1 MATRTGTVHVV
12 TTKRTYKGK
21 VYTTHLLRR
30 GYREGGKVKNETL
43 GNISHLPDELITLI
57 KRALRGEQF
66 VALSDRMENT
76 ASFLHGHV
84 DAVLRAMQRLGFE
97 NLIASRPSR
106 ERNLVVA
113 MIAARILSPESKLAT
128 TRWWQPTTLPELL
141 DIQDATED
149 DCYAA
154 MDWLLARQDRI
165 ERKLAD
171 RHLAEGGLVLY
182 DLSSSYVEGRC
193 CPLATLGHN
202 RDGKK
207 GKLQINYGLLT
218 DRRGCPVSISVFEG
232 NTGDPTTLLPQVA
245 KIRNEFGIN
254 EMVLVGDRGM
264 ISQKQIKELQ
274 EFEGISWIT
283 ALKTGAIRALVEG
296 GALQL
301 GLFDERNLFEFTHP
315 DYPGER
321 LVACRNPELRTHRAA
336 TRQSMIE
343 ATQAELRKVQAMV
356 SAGRLKGQ
364 DKIGLRVGKVIN
376 KYKMQKH
383 FVTIIEETAFAF
395 QLVQEDV
402 DREAALDGIYVL
414 RTPLS
419 QQRLDSADIVRTYKG
434 LSAVERAFRSM
445 KTIDLKVR
453 PIYHHLTDRVRAH
466 VFLCMLAYYVEWH
479 LREAWRP
486 LLFADE
492 DLEAKASRDPVAPAK
507 RSRSALRKIATK
519 RLDDGTEVHSF
530 HSLLHLLSSIV
541 QNVYRVPGSA
551 SVPFRMNTTP
561 DEKQQHA
568 LDLLAT
574 ISL

>member
-364 DKIGLRVGKVIN
+364 DKIGLRVAKVIN
-376 KYKMQKH
+376 K
-383 FVTIIEETAFAF
+383 
-395 QLVQEDV
+395 L
-402 DREAALDGIYVL
+402 
-414 RTPLS
+414 
-419 QQRLDSADIVRTYKG
+419 
-434 LSAVERAFRSM
+434 
-445 KTIDLKVR
+445 
-453 PIYHHLTDRVRAH
+453 
-466 VFLCMLAYYVEWH
+466 EWH

-486 LLFADE
+486 LLFSDE